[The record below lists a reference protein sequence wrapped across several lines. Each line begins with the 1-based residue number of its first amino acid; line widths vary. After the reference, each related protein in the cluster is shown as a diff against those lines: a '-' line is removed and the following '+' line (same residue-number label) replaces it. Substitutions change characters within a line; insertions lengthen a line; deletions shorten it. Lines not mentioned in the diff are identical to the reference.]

1 MKKHYPTVIIGA
13 GFGGLNAA
21 IKLGKKKKEALII
34 DRMNHHLFQPLLY
47 QVATAALS
55 PADIAAPIR
64 EVLKKY
70 SSLSVIMDEVS
81 IIDKNANSLETK
93 SGLVITFDNL
103 IIATGARHSYFGKD
117 EWESL
122 APGLKSLEDALH
134 IRENILRSYELSEM
148 ATNIEDVKALTTFV
162 VIGGGPTGVEMAGA
176 IAEIASKTM
185 VKNFSHVNTRDS
197 KIYLLEG
204 GPRVLNAFKEELS
217 AKAKSDLE
225 RLGVN
230 VRVNTLVTNITQDGV
245 YIGNEFIPS
254 KNIIWAAGNK
264 ASPLLKVLD
273 VKVDRMGRAI
283 VESDC
288 SIESHPNIFVI
299 GDACAFASGQTYLP
313 SLAPV
318 AAQQG
323 KYVAGLI
330 VKNLSKGKRNSF
342 KYLDKGI
349 MATIGKSKAVLQV
362 GALKLSGFFAWIAWS
377 LVHVLFLVLFRSKI
391 SILLS
396 WVYNYFTEQRGAR
409 IIK

>member
-1 MKKHYPTVIIGA
+1 MIIGA

-21 IKLGKKKKEALII
+21 IKLGKKKKEALVI
-34 DRMNHHLFQPLLY
+34 DRLNHHLFQPLLY

-70 SSLSVIMDEVS
+70 SSLSVIMDEVTA
-81 IIDKNANSLETK
+81 IDKKNNSLQTK
-93 SGLVITFDNL
+93 NNLTISFDHL

-117 EWESL
+117 EWEAL
-122 APGLKSLEDALH
+122 APGLKSLEDALL
-134 IRENILRSYELSEM
+134 IRERILRSYELSEM
-148 ATNIEDVKALTTFV
+148 TSDLSRIKALTTFV
-162 VIGGGPTGVEMAGA
+162 IIGGGPTGVEMAGA

-185 VKNFSHVNTRDS
+185 IKNFSNINTKDS

-204 GPRVLNAFKEELS
+204 GARVLNAFDERLS
-217 AKAKSDLE
+217 SKAKSDLE
-225 RLGVN
+225 KLGVT
-230 VRVNTLVTNITQDGV
+230 VRLNTLVTNITAEGV
-245 YIGNEFIPS
+245 SIGEEFIPS
-254 KNIIWAAGNK
+254 QNIIWAAGNK
-264 ASPLLKVLD
+264 ANPLLRALE
-273 VKVDRMGRAI
+273 VKVDRMGRAL

-288 SIESHPNIFVI
+288 SIEGYPNIFVI
-299 GDACAFASGQTYLP
+299 GDACAFASGNAYLP

-323 KYVAGLI
+323 KYVADLI
-330 VKNLSKGKRNSF
+330 IKNLSKGKRNHF

-349 MATIGKSKAVLQV
+349 MATIGKSKAVLEV
-362 GALKLSGFFAWIAWS
+362 GAFKLTGFFAWIAWS

-396 WVYNYFTEQRGAR
+396 WIYNYFTEQRGAR
-409 IIK
+409 IIKSNSEN